1 MLNLELLLKEIC
13 DYYQHTLIL
22 GDDVVCISDCGE
34 ENTFPNV
41 EECLIEWLPTLA
53 ETNISLI
60 QSNQP
65 TVWSLEK
72 INVIMDLK
80 LRGDGDVTF
89 YKNSQ
94 CPIN

>member
-34 ENTFPNV
+34 EYRFPNV
-41 EECLIEWLPTLA
+41 EECLIEWLPTLTD
-53 ETNISLI
+53 TNVSLLRLE
-60 QSNQP
+60 QP

-80 LRGDGDVTF
+80 LRGGLDVTF
-89 YKNSQ
+89 CKNS
-94 CPIN
+94 

>member
-22 GDDVVCISDCGE
+22 GDEVVCISDCGE
-34 ENTFPNV
+34 EYRFPNV
-41 EECLIEWLPTLA
+41 EECLIEWLPSLA

-72 INVIMDLK
+72 INVIMGLK
-80 LRGDGDVTF
+80 LRGGLDATF
-89 YKNSQ
+89 CKNS
-94 CPIN
+94 